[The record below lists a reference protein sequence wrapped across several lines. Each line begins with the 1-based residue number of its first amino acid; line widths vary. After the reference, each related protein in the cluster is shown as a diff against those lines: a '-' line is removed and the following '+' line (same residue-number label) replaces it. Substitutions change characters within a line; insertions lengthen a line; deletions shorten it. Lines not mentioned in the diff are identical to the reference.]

1 MEQVAL
7 VTKAV
12 RPSGVGAGDQ
22 SLGAPGDVGA
32 ERSGA
37 ILVELGVQ
45 VVQQSHGCVAGF
57 VSVDL
62 EGGEDQGEEEAPA
75 LARRRLLGGISPVEE
90 QPDGVAV
97 RTGQAATGGPLPG
110 AKMSELGGEGL
121 AGLGLAARD
130 VGSNLHRVVLAGG
143 TEPVVESGREA
154 SAIGGSALAE
164 AGTELHEALG
174 PDGEVR
180 AIVLECDIA
189 MPENPL
195 EGASVGA
202 VGGPQGTCR
211 AIEKLATLSH
221 GSSNDPQTI
230 RRVDHHLQS
239 SVVVPRN
246 DIAAVDAEAAPSPLQ
261 LDLEGAGALLPGD
274 FTSCPQPL
282 RPPADEGQR
291 VLGSEGAPP
300 CQKSNRLQEGG
311 LSLGIVA
318 VKDVQTGMKVDRHVT
333 YVAEIVDDE
342 VSQPDQARASRS
354 AWA

>member
-1 MEQVAL
+1 
-7 VTKAV
+7 
-12 RPSGVGAGDQ
+12 
-22 SLGAPGDVGA
+22 
-32 ERSGA
+32 
-37 ILVELGVQ
+37 
-45 VVQQSHGCVAGF
+45 
-57 VSVDL
+57 VDL

-261 LDLEGAGALLPGD
+261 LDLEGAGALLSRHLTTGPEP
-274 FTSCPQPL
+274 FCT
-282 RPPADEGQR
+282 PPDERRR
-291 VLGSEGAPP
+291 VFGAKRSAPR
-300 CQKSNRLQEGG
+300 QKANRFQQGRLA
-311 LSLGIVA
+311 LGIPTVEDVEARMKLHRRVA
-318 VKDVQTGMKVDRHVT
+318 D
-333 YVAEIVDDE
+333 VAEIVDDE
-342 VSQPDQARASRS
+342 VSQPDQARPLEAHGHDDV
-354 AWA
+354 AVVAFTVAGGTQ